1 VCGIWFSAGYSL
13 TDDHL
18 RLIAH
23 RGPDGAGWRA
33 FASRMPVFMGHRR
46 LAIID
51 TSEAAGQPMCY
62 QNGRLW
68 LVYNGE
74 IYNYL
79 ELRSDLEAL
88 GHTFGTRS
96 DSEVILAAYSEWGE
110 SCLDRFVGMFALVL
124 YEPGAGRLF
133 AARDRFGIK
142 PLYYVNQRNGIA
154 FASEIKQLIGLP
166 GMTAAMNLPRVYDFL
181 SAGMTDHT
189 EETTFRNVKQLRP
202 GYCVTIDLPRFE
214 PGDPLPLRRWYCL
227 PCPGTIA
234 MSEDEAAGRFREL
247 LAESVRLHLRSDVP
261 VGSCLSGGLDSS
273 SIVCL
278 IDRLFR
284 EGGSSS
290 RVNAVS
296 ACYEVPDVDERPF
309 IEAVSAATK
318 TEVDYVFPRAEDAVA
333 RAETITWHQDE
344 PYGTTS
350 IFAQWCVFDQA
361 RRRKIKVMLDGQ
373 GADEQLAGYHGGFGY
388 YCASLLRRGRYGL
401 LCRTLWERRQFHG
414 ASIGSQLSALA
425 RPFLRRRWMDVARR
439 QQQRLA
445 DHDWLNSEAFATSCR
460 TEDSFSAAI
469 AREGFSAIRDIGELC
484 VAMMQSTSLPMLL
497 HYEDR
502 NSMAHGVEARVP
514 FLDHRLVEFSI
525 GLGSAHKMHG
535 GETKRVLRRAMTGIL
550 PEAVSQRRDKLGFAT
565 PEAVWF
571 RGPLRSMIEAGVE
584 DTLRRYPGLLNAGG
598 TRRLVHDMLEGRRAL
613 DSRLWKIVNI
623 GVWGRVFAVS
633 L

>member
-13 TDDHL
+13 TEEHL

-33 FASRMPVFMGHRR
+33 FAGRMPVFMGHRR

-51 TSEAAGQPMCY
+51 TSDAAGQPMCY
-62 QNGRLW
+62 QRGRLW

-79 ELRSDLEAL
+79 ELRSELEAL
-88 GHTFGTRS
+88 GHTFATRS
-96 DSEVILAAYSEWGE
+96 DSEVILAAYAEWGE

-142 PLYYVNQRNGIA
+142 PLYYLNRRNGIA

-166 GMTAAMNLPRVYDFL
+166 GTAAEMNLPRVYDFL

-189 EETTFRNVKQLRP
+189 EDTLFRNVNQLRP
-202 GYCVTIDLPRFE
+202 GHCVTIDLASFE
-214 PGDPLPLRRWYCL
+214 PGDPLPLRPWYRL
-227 PCPGTIA
+227 PHPGTIT
-234 MSEDEAAGRFREL
+234 MSEDDAARRFHEL
-247 LAESVRLHLRSDVP
+247 LFESVRLHLRSDVP

-290 RVNAVS
+290 RINAVS
-296 ACYEVPDVDERPF
+296 ACYDFPDVDERPF

-318 TEVDYVFPRAEDAVA
+318 AEVNYVFPRAEDVMA

-344 PYGTTS
+344 PYGSTS

-361 RRRKIKVMLDGQ
+361 RRSKIKVMLDGQ

-388 YCASLLRRGRYGL
+388 YCASLLRHGRFGL
-401 LCRTLWERRQFHG
+401 LCRTLWERRRFHG

-425 RPFLRRRWMDVARR
+425 RPFLTRRWMDVARR
-439 QQQRLA
+439 QQQRWA
-445 DHDWLNSEAFATSCR
+445 DRDWLNSEAFATSCR
-460 TEDSFSAAI
+460 AEDSFNAAI
-469 AREGFSAIRDIGELC
+469 ARESFRAIRDIGELC
-484 VAMMQSTSLPMLL
+484 VVMMQSTSLPMLL

-550 PEAVSQRRDKLGFAT
+550 PEAISQRRDKLGFAT

-571 RGPLRSMIEAGVE
+571 RGPLRSMIEGGVE
-584 DTLRRYPGLLNAGG
+584 ETLRRYPGLLNAGG
-598 TRRLVHDMLEGRRAL
+598 TRQLVHDMLEGRRAL
-613 DSRLWKIVNI
+613 DSRLWRIVNI